1 MIENCNFNKAEI
13 SENLIVWNL
22 WKYGDPLNSIKT
34 KIKLQKLTNEE
45 TQQTIE
51 KGHVL
56 SLERQQR
63 ELVLN
68 TKLEKVYSLKLEIQE
83 LN

>member
-1 MIENCNFNKAEI
+1 MATHEGK
-13 SENLIVWNL
+13 
-22 WKYGDPLNSIKT
+22 LNSIKT
-34 KIKLQKLTNEE
+34 KIKLQKLTDEE
-45 TQQTIE
+45 TQRIIK

-63 ELVLN
+63 VLN
-68 TKLEKVYSLKLEIQE
+68 TKLEKVYSLKLKIQE